1 MPEPRACRRYAAAS
15 GGRRLV
21 YWPTFREGRPHLLSH
36 TQILTVAEE
45 REHAAM
51 AHPTSGVRPSTSFKG
66 GKCHAFTTF
75 APRCISVSM
84 AGVLCS
90 EGESTWRMNFDTLE
104 GDTDD
109 VDGGPGHAHA
119 ARERRHCPSQ

>member
-1 MPEPRACRRYAAAS
+1 MPRQDRLPRLSVNTAAAAPPPS
-15 GGRRLV
+15 G
-21 YWPTFREGRPHLLSH
+21 
-36 TQILTVAEE
+36 ITVSATGSL
-45 REHAAM
+45 R
-51 AHPTSGVRPSTSFKG
+51 GDG
-66 GKCHAFTTF
+66 
-75 APRCISVSM
+75 ISVSM